1 VSEKTTLLCI
11 TGDNLVPHK
20 SNTISLMLLDPASN
34 LLIDVDKALFIR
46 LAVVDNDLRTYT
58 MIAGLDQIS

>member
-1 VSEKTTLLCI
+1 
-11 TGDNLVPHK
+11 
-20 SNTISLMLLDPASN
+20 MLLDPASN

-46 LAVVDNDLRTYT
+46 LAVVDNDLRTNT